1 MRLLK
6 YLIYFGM
13 LAAALV
19 LGAPKW
25 KILIIA
31 LVSPASYFPD
41 FPYWPL
47 WLPLGLLVL
56 GYSVYFLLGSAMR
69 FQISFKHH
77 VMVVVLFGAVLI
89 ARVAVLLS
97 PVPEGNWRDEGDAPP
112 QLLMARAAARLKSS
126 VDVYSQSSDNRAYPA
141 DPEILI
147 EFLREGKRLPPS
159 GFRSHALQAPVALV
173 VVGEAERPVLQVR
186 PGHRAGTIYYAIS
199 EDQSRYWITLVGL
212 AELPAGRPGIMRSAD
227 HQPIVLGTDNLP
239 SEEEE

>member
-6 YLIYFGM
+6 FLIYIGM
-13 LAAALV
+13 LSAALV
-19 LGAPKW
+19 LGIPKW

-31 LVSPASYFPD
+31 LISSASYFPD
-41 FPYWPL
+41 FPFWPL

-56 GYSVYFLLGSAMR
+56 GYLVFFLLGAALR

-97 PVPEGNWRDEGDAPP
+97 PVPEGSWRDEGDAPP

-126 VDVYSQSSDNRAYPA
+126 VDLYAENSDNRTYPA
-141 DPEILI
+141 DPGILND
-147 EFLREGKRLPPS
+147 FLRLDKRQALS
-159 GFRSHALQAPVALV
+159 GFRSHALQAPVRLV
-173 VVGEAERPVLQVR
+173 VVGEASGPVLQVR
-186 PGHRAGTIYYAIS
+186 PGDRAGTIYFALS

-212 AELPAGRPGIMRSAD
+212 AELPAGRPGIMQTAD
-227 HQPIVLGTDNLP
+227 HQPIVLGTDSIP
-239 SEEEE
+239 VEEEE

>member
-6 YLIYFGM
+6 FVIYIGM

-19 LGAPKW
+19 MGFPKW
-25 KILIIA
+25 KVLIIS
-31 LVSPASYFPD
+31 LISSASYFPD
-41 FPYWPL
+41 FPFWPL

-56 GYSVYFLLGSAMR
+56 GYLVYFLLGAGLR

-89 ARVAVLLS
+89 ARVAALLS

-126 VDVYSQSSDNRAYPA
+126 VDHYVQDTDNRTYPA
-141 DPEILI
+141 DPGILGD
-147 EFLREGKRLPPS
+147 FLRSGKRLAPS
-159 GFRSHALQAPVALV
+159 GVRSHALQAPVRLV
-173 VVGEAERPVLQVR
+173 VVSEADGPVLEVR
-186 PGHRAGTIYYAIS
+186 PGDQAGTIYYALS

-212 AELPAGRPGIMRSAD
+212 AELPAGRPGIMQTAD
-227 HQPIVLGTDNLP
+227 HQPIVLSIDRIPDEG
-239 SEEEE
+239 EE